1 MSHDPSSSDRS
12 AWRLALPVLTGQTVT
27 LREPA
32 PADLA
37 PLYAVLATAEVP
49 QFGLDGDLSET
60 SVSRFIDAAQEDRA
74 RGFAFS
80 YVITIGTGRHVV
92 GLIQVRALDPMF
104 ESGEWDAIVLPS
116 VRGTTV
122 FIESARLVGSFAF
135 GSLGT
140 HRLECRVLLQNGR
153 ANGALRKLGASQEG
167 LLRRSVRR
175 HDEYFDQ
182 VLWAVL
188 RDDWT
193 GQWLPTGPRVH

>member
-1 MSHDPSSSDRS
+1 MSHDPPSSDRS

-60 SVSRFIDAAQEDRA
+60 SVSRFIGAAQEDRA

-188 RDDWT
+188 RDDWA